1 MSRLCSRENDKKGEI
16 ATASEGCL
24 AMTKKNCET
33 ISPLLDRF
41 PNNNIFLP
49 LFFRDILFHE
59 NLSAGK
65 IHQVGI
71 SGRKWR
77 KNLDLL
83 RINFQLSGDER
94 FKFAEN
100 IGNGSN

>member
-1 MSRLCSRENDKKGEI
+1 
-16 ATASEGCL
+16 
-24 AMTKKNCET
+24 MTKKNCAT
-33 ISPLLDRF
+33 LSQLFDRSSH
-41 PNNNIFLP
+41 NNILLP
-49 LFFRDILFHE
+49 LFFRDILFHK
-59 NLSAGK
+59 NLPAGK

-100 IGNGSN
+100 IGNGSI